1 MRTTRYKKKQVSEVS
16 RLKNS
21 TPLAGKQTHH
31 NNDTQNINT
40 KGSIH
45 NPIDIE
51 ANTAEGSTQNAGEII
66 LIKEETRQASG
77 GKAHPI
83 DIERPMQDSRA
94 ESCMEGQ
101 QNDMKQKNYNKG
113 VDTTG
118 GGNTTGGQI
127 GKGPQNPPIVL
138 VHVPQG

>member
-1 MRTTRYKKKQVSEVS
+1 MTDTHS
-16 RLKNS
+16 
-21 TPLAGKQTHH
+21 HH
-31 NNDTQNINT
+31 NNDTENIKT

-83 DIERPMQDSRA
+83 DIERPRQDGRA

-101 QNDMKQKNYNKG
+101 QSDIKQKIYYKG
-113 VDTTG
+113 QTQLGEETLLG
-118 GGNTTGGQI
+118 ARLGMGH
-127 GKGPQNPPIVL
+127 KNPPIVL

>member
-1 MRTTRYKKKQVSEVS
+1 MTDTHS
-16 RLKNS
+16 
-21 TPLAGKQTHH
+21 HH
-31 NNDTQNINT
+31 NTDTENINT

-83 DIERPMQDSRA
+83 DIERPMQDGRA
-94 ESCMEGQ
+94 ECCMEEQ
-101 QNDMKQKNYNKG
+101 QSDMKQKIYYKG

-127 GKGPQNPPIVL
+127 GNGPQKNPYCPGTCASGWNGRREKKKEQIKTEK
-138 VHVPQG
+138 